1 MAKKRTIRKKA
12 SPSGKARLDSE
23 IRRAKRAV
31 SAASTRG
38 SSASQAP
45 DPQPP
50 APTSPG
56 PPAELVPSLMKRLLR
71 AAASTF
77 VTEAQPKH
85 PQPIIAPIEQPESS
99 LSENPLSDLAR
110 RHVRQARQFL
120 PDLPGS
126 IDTHCDQLL
135 TSLANARIQAA
146 LQNSPDHNHPLSD
159 SAVSNGF

>member
-12 SPSGKARLDSE
+12 SHTGKARLDSE

-38 SSASQAP
+38 PSASQAP
-45 DPQPP
+45 DPQHP
-50 APTSPG
+50 AAISPQ
-56 PPAELVPSLMKRLLR
+56 PPAELVPGLMKRLLR

-77 VTEAQPKH
+77 VTDAQPKH
-85 PQPIIAPIEQPESS
+85 PQPRIAPADQPTLTFSA
-99 LSENPLSDLAR
+99 NPLANLAR

-126 IDTHCDQLL
+126 IDTHCDQVL

-146 LQNSPDHNHPLSD
+146 LQHSPDHNHPLSD
-159 SAVSNGF
+159 SAASNGS